1 MPIIVDMLP
10 AFASQSLHL
19 KRSKRSSRSRAMQSF
34 SPRQLARAAGVSESS
49 VKRWCDQ
56 GLIPTQKTAGGHR
69 RLADAASE
77 FLRHSH
83 PDARFELLGLPPR
96 PAKGLWLPT
105 ISIALISGSEDM
117 CRQIVFD
124 LHYRGERASRIFD
137 TVIAPAFVCVGQGWE
152 CNKDEVFQERPR
164 LRHLPA
170 SAGRAQVNDSAAQKH
185 RALALARCGMRPI
198 HAAHQHGRD
207 RSAAIRL
214 ASAIARIAAV
224 RDFARGHSAVK
235 AANALAEHLSP
246 GRRRALLASYRDFYA
261 EAGTE
266 VPIVV
271 GGRH

>member
-1 MPIIVDMLP
+1 
-10 AFASQSLHL
+10 
-19 KRSKRSSRSRAMQSF
+19 MQSF

-69 RLADAASE
+69 RLAPDAASE

-96 PAKGLWLPT
+96 RTQGPLAADDFYR
-105 ISIALISGSEDM
+105 ALISGSEDM

-152 CNKDEVFQERPR
+152 CNEVEVFQERR
-164 LRHLPA
+164 GCGICLRVLDELKSMIPQPKSTA
-170 SAGRAQVNDSAAQKH
+170 PF
-185 RALALARCGMRPI
+185 ALGADAGMRPI

-214 ASAIARIAAV
+214 ASANRS
-224 RDFARGHSAVK
+224 DRGCR
-235 AANALAEHLSP
+235 SP
-246 GRRRALLASYRDFYA
+246 LCSRPFGS
-261 EAGTE
+261 
-266 VPIVV
+266 
-271 GGRH
+271 